1 MFTIEIMTL
10 EKGWQPLESRDDI
23 FEALRL
29 GTLLAGWWRVVDSE
43 GNVWYDSEVC
53 VPENVLG

>member
-23 FEALRL
+23 FEVLRF

-43 GNVWYDSEVC
+43 GNVWYDSEC
-53 VPENVLG
+53 SVPENVLG